1 MPTSFTISFSK
12 LKKSYYTKKNLSKFQ
27 PIMVLQSM
35 PQENI
40 LRSKILEGNAQNPP
54 NFFCGRCFIKYKIIT

>member
-1 MPTSFTISFSK
+1 MPTSFVISFSK
-12 LKKSYYTKKNLSKFQ
+12 LKKSYYTKNFKSKFQ

-40 LRSKILEGNAQNPP
+40 LRSKILEGNAKNPP
-54 NFFCGRCFIKYKIIT
+54 NFFCER

>member
-1 MPTSFTISFSK
+1 MPTSFIISFSK
-12 LKKSYYTKKNLSKFQ
+12 LKEILHKKYLNEFQ

-40 LRSKILEGNAQNPP
+40 LRSKILEGNDKNPSNFLFQNI
-54 NFFCGRCFIKYKIIT
+54 FY